1 MRRKGWR
8 VNERSKGILS
18 LIAVCLIWG
27 LSTIYY
33 RALAHVPPAEVLAHR
48 TVWSLLLF
56 VAVLGGQRRLA
67 DLPRALLSPRL
78 GRILLAAVMVSS
90 NWGLFIWSVQ
100 NGHVV
105 ESSLGYYIYP
115 LLSVFAGVVL
125 FRERLRPAQWLAV
138 ATAAMAVSLLTWGL
152 GAAPWISLGLALSFA
167 FYGVVKKALPL
178 DPILSVAAE
187 VAVLAPLAAGWMVA
201 LHLGLTPAAPRAAHF
216 GSDAGTTLL
225 LIGSGPLTAVPLILF
240 ARAARSVDLATVGL
254 LFYLNPTIQFLVA
267 VLLFGEVFTR
277 WHAIAFAMIWAA
289 VALFTAAGR
298 RAARAG
304 RAPDAP

>member
-115 LLSVFAGVVL
+115 LLSVVAGVVL

-187 VAVLAPLAAGWMVA
+187 VAVLAPLAAGWLVA

-216 GSDAGTTLL
+216 GSDPGTTLL

-298 RAARAG
+298 GPARAG

>member
-1 MRRKGWR
+1 MS
-8 VNERSKGILS
+8 ERGKGILS

-48 TVWSLLLF
+48 TLWSLLLF
-56 VAVLGGQRRLA
+56 VAVLAWQRRLT
-67 DLPRALLSPRL
+67 DLPRAILSPRL
-78 GRILLAAVMVSS
+78 GRIVLAAVMVSS

-105 ESSLGYYIYP
+105 ESSLGYYVYP
-115 LLSVFAGVVL
+115 LLSVVAGVVL
-125 FRERLRPAQWLAV
+125 FRERLLPAQWLAV
-138 ATAAMAVSLLTWGL
+138 TTAAVAVGLLTWGL
-152 GAAPWISLGLALSFA
+152 GAAPWISLGLALTFA

-178 DPILSVAAE
+178 DPTLSVAAE
-187 VAVLAPLAAGWMVA
+187 VAVLAPLAIAWLIA
-201 LHLGLTPAAPRAAHF
+201 LHLGLTPAASGAAHF
-216 GSDAGTTLL
+216 GGDAATTLL

-267 VLLFGEVFTR
+267 VLLFDEVFTR
-277 WHAIAFAMIWAA
+277 WHAIAFAMIWTA
-289 VALFTAAGR
+289 VALFSGAGLRAAR
-298 RAARAG
+298 RAAARAT
-304 RAPDAP
+304 A